1 MSPCLFLALSLS
13 LMARRLNVAPH
24 VTLIELL
31 LKLKRYSDAE
41 TALKAALLLG
51 FSDHPQ
57 LSAFKYIFNLGH

>member
-1 MSPCLFLALSLS
+1 VSPHPLSLS
-13 LMARRLNVAPH
+13 DGLGRLSVTPH
-24 VTLIELL
+24 VALIELL

-57 LSAFKYIFNLGH
+57 LTAFKYIFNLSH

>member
-1 MSPCLFLALSLS
+1 
-13 LMARRLNVAPH
+13 